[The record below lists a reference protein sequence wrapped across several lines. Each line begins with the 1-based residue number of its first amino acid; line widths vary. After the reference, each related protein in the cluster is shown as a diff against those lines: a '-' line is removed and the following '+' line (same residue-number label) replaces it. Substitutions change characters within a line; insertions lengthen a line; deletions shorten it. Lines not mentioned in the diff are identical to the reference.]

1 MHQSGV
7 LIMAKGSAAITK
19 FYEAAKKKANA
30 LTQYKRQER
39 EARPLRRA
47 GVALTATTAAAA
59 GAYLDGRFG
68 GGEPISVGPVP
79 VMPVVGLTAVA
90 VGILDAVPG
99 SEYVNAAGTG
109 LLISYLADKARRAGE
124 DAAAQ

>member
-7 LIMAKGSAAITK
+7 LIMAKGRAAITK

-68 GGEPISVGPVP
+68 GGEPLSVGPVP

-90 VGILDAVPG
+90 VGVLEAVPG